1 MPTVLI
7 VFGFVF
13 KFYSNDHQ
21 PIHIHVLKDGHKAK
35 FSLFP
40 VELEEN
46 IGFKLS
52 EIKQMESIIEEN
64 KEVIAEHWN
73 NYFNNDK
80 RI

>member
-35 FSLFP
+35 FSLFH
-40 VELEEN
+40 VELVEN

-52 EIKQMESIIEEN
+52 EIKLMESIIEEN

-73 NYFNNDK
+73 RFFNK
-80 RI
+80 SK